1 MRTREHEFFCMPQ
14 DEQMDTHGM
23 APFAAAETRKS
34 LNALLG
40 KRPCPDDHIKSMPPC
55 GEVSDAVPDRRSTE
69 PASSIRMTGDMKR
82 RVQGWLQGVSKVLY
96 VTRPRRARTPRTRAA
111 HSASTLPRTTG
122 PCYVPND
129 VLSPPESCHGA
140 CTALFP
146 CHAQHDMPHVQVHQ
160 WRSRVRE
167 ASSG

>member
-1 MRTREHEFFCMPQ
+1 
-14 DEQMDTHGM
+14 MDMHGM
-23 APFAAAETRKS
+23 APLAAAETRKS
-34 LNALLG
+34 FNALLG
-40 KRPCPDDHIKSMPPC
+40 KRPCPDDHIKSMPPR

-96 VTRPRRARTPRTRAA
+96 VTRPRRARAPRTP
-111 HSASTLPRTTG
+111 PRTTS
-122 PCYVPND
+122 PCCMPNV

-146 CHAQHDMPHVQVHQ
+146 CHAQPGMPHVQVHQ